1 MPKDYAGRGRAAS
14 KTQRNKKKQPAKRRS
29 SQNRR
34 VLFHGPSFSSGA
46 LIGAAVVI
54 IAAYAPELLNEASD
68 NSSTAEQAGLGAT
81 DPAAETKLK
90 FEFPDMLRDTEVATN
105 PDTYKVPAQQTTPPA
120 GGYHIQAAS
129 FRSER
134 DAEQL
139 RARLLL
145 LDLPTQRSVNDDT
158 GPTWHRV
165 VVGPFARK
173 VEADRAMTKLR
184 EQNLSPM
191 WLNSHN

>member
-1 MPKDYAGRGRAAS
+1 MPKDYAGRGRAANKS
-14 KTQRNKKKQPAKRRS
+14 QRKPKKQPAKRRS

-54 IAAYAPELLNEASD
+54 IAAYAPELLNEASG
-68 NSSTAEQAGLGAT
+68 NASESEQANVGAA
-81 DPAAETKLK
+81 DQSAETKLT

-105 PDTYKVPAQQTTPPA
+105 PDTYKVPAKQTTPPP

-139 RARLLL
+139 RAKLLL
-145 LDLPTQRSVNDDT
+145 QDLPTQRSVNHDT

-173 VEADRAMTKLR
+173 VEADRAMTRLR